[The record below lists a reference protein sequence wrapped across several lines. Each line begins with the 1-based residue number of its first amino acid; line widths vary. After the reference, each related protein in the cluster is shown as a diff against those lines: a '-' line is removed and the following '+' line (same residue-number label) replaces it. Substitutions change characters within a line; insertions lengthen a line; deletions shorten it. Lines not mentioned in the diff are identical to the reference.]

1 MNILVVEDDPR
12 ILKSLKKGF
21 EENGY
26 AVQAAPDGEAARHE
40 MSTASFD
47 LVVLDLALPKIGGL
61 DLLKGW
67 RSGGNQ
73 TPVLC
78 LTARDQ
84 ISDRVKGLDAGADD
98 YLVKP
103 FSFDELLAR
112 CRALLRRGGAPREA
126 VLQYANIA
134 MDLVKRSVTRGR
146 RSVEL
151 TAKEFS
157 ILELFLRRP
166 EQALSRIVMSEHVWG
181 ADFAEYSNVI
191 DVHIK
196 NLRRK
201 LCERGEPEL
210 LHAVR
215 GVGYVLRRS

>member
-1 MNILVVEDDPR
+1 MNVLIVEDDPR
-12 ILKSLKKGF
+12 ILKSLKRGL
-21 EENGY
+21 EESGY
-26 AVQAAPDGEAARHE
+26 AVQAASDGEAGLHE
-40 MSTASFD
+40 VETATFD
-47 LVVLDLALPKIGGL
+47 LVVLDLVLPKVGGL
-61 DLLKGW
+61 DVLKKLRG
-67 RSGGNQ
+67 RGVQ

-84 ISDRVKGLDAGADD
+84 VSDRVQGLDAGADD

-112 CRALLRRGGAPREA
+112 CRALLRRGSAPREPA
-126 VLQYANIA
+126 LAYGDVA
-134 MDLVKRSVTRGR
+134 MDLVKRGVKRGKR
-146 RSVEL
+146 PVEL

-157 ILELFLRRP
+157 VLELFLRRP
-166 EQALSRIVMSEHVWG
+166 EQVLPRSVICEHVWG

-201 LCERGEPEL
+201 LSERGDPEL